1 MKKARIIVVIAALI
15 VSLSGCANTNRPQT
29 IQDSSGIETVTRGID
44 ERTEPEDRSS
54 ASVSE
59 SKESAANSTV
69 AIQAETESAQAENSQ
84 PAAEQSPAPVTQPPQ
99 TVVPN
104 NTPKAVE
111 PTPEPKPT
119 PTQQPTPPPA
129 EETPKVE
136 QPQETTPAPEEPAVP
151 EFNIQ
156 TWIDYAK
163 TYAVSVGLRLESSA
177 VDCWDNKLYISEL
190 IAAAFAL
197 TAFLPYLIFK
207 NISFLVFSAICFS
220 YCAFAET
227 AILFIE
233 KKARKHINR
242 RLKIL
247 NKSLERTVRRFPQ
260 DELFLEKRKFERE
273 YKFLEKK

>member
-1 MKKARIIVVIAALI
+1 MTYEERIA
-15 VSLSGCANTNRPQT
+15 QT
-29 IQDSSGIETVTRGID
+29 
-44 ERTEPEDRSS
+44 
-54 ASVSE
+54 
-59 SKESAANSTV
+59 
-69 AIQAETESAQAENSQ
+69 
-84 PAAEQSPAPVTQPPQ
+84 
-99 TVVPN
+99 
-104 NTPKAVE
+104 
-111 PTPEPKPT
+111 
-119 PTQQPTPPPA
+119 
-129 EETPKVE
+129 
-136 QPQETTPAPEEPAVP
+136 
-151 EFNIQ
+151 
-156 TWIDYAK
+156 AK
-163 TYAVSVGLRLESSA
+163 RKC
-177 VDCWDNKLYISEL
+177 DKLYISEL

-233 KKARKHINR
+233 KKARKHIKR